1 MFTYLTNLVKRK
13 PTIPIANRNIRIPK
27 ETKPELA
34 DLILGIQSQSK
45 SVNKRCKCTQAS
57 VILFIHSHE
66 NSRNQLAILDP
77 SVFSKYLTMKK
88 TRTNCYHGIKKL
100 NQKSGTMDFRHL
112 NHSDRRK
119 IKIKPKIRTS
129 REIRQPLTSTLRND
143 YESTRRNVLP
153 RTSTP
158 IRIL

>member
-1 MFTYLTNLVKRK
+1 MFTYLTNLVKKK
-13 PTIPIANRNIRIPK
+13 PTIPIANRNTRILK

-34 DLILGIQSQSK
+34 DTVLGKQSQSK

-57 VILFIHSHE
+57 VILFINSHG
-66 NSRNQLAILDP
+66 NSRNQLAILD
-77 SVFSKYLTMKK
+77 SSLFSKYLTVKK
-88 TRTNCYHGIKKL
+88 KRANCYHGISKL
-100 NQKSGTMDFRHL
+100 NQKSETMNFRHL
-112 NHSDRRK
+112 SLFDSGKNK
-119 IKIKPKIRTS
+119 IKTKIRTS

-143 YESTRRNVLP
+143 YKSTRRNVLP